1 MAGLITGIAG
11 LAISAGTT
19 AYSFAQANKEKDK
32 QLQYENEANKAL
44 AEAKKA
50 LQVNY
55 AKQMSIK
62 KEPYNQERMALLN
75 QGAMITQAA
84 AESDRG
90 AASAAGQIYAGQQMG
105 QANIAD
111 RQSNDLTNIENAI
124 LEEDSR
130 LRDVGVGLDT
140 MELQGAQQAAADA
153 RLASQ
158 QAMQAGIEGVANT
171 TQQGLAMAPLY
182 SQSKSK
188 TNAAIAGV
196 QDADSSFLQGYDPMT
211 ASGRDYRQ
219 MKRSNPGFKS
229 NVNYQRGLAGLDM
242 IAPVNSAPVN
252 SAPVNSYQMQGKAQG
267 GFNPTNI
274 NPLQAYQGGQ
284 LPLTNNNTIPM
295 WQQNLGFGYANPFTI
310 Y

>member
-11 LAISAGTT
+11 LAITAGTT
-19 AYSFAQANKEKDK
+19 AYSFAQANKEKNK

-55 AKQMSIK
+55 ARQMSIK

-75 QGAMITQAA
+75 QGAMITQSA

-105 QANIAD
+105 QANITD

-171 TQQGLAMAPLY
+171 TQQVIAMPDLY
-182 SQSKSK
+182 SGSKSK
-188 TNAAIAGV
+188 
-196 QDADSSFLQGYDPMT
+196 DA
-211 ASGRDYRQ
+211 
-219 MKRSNPGFKS
+219 NPGYSGSGS
-229 NVNYQRGLAGLDM
+229 NGANPGSSQQQTVTSQAKQPMISQPQQPMISQAQQQLTNYQG
-242 IAPVNSAPVN
+242 
-252 SAPVNSYQMQGKAQG
+252 Q
-267 GFNPTNI
+267 
-274 NPLQAYQGGQ
+274 Q
-284 LPLTNNNTIPM
+284 LPLYNNQITPM
-295 WQQNLGFGYANPFTI
+295 WQQNANLSYNPFNI
-310 Y
+310 YRQ